1 MRLYFARGTSSLATR
16 IVLLEC
22 GLPFEETEI
31 TKVMMREGGDFR
43 TINPLGYVPAL
54 QLDDG
59 SILTE
64 GSAISQFLVD
74 QVPEKALAPPNGT
87 IARARMQAWLNFLA
101 GELHKGSLTAL
112 FIPAMPEEAKA
123 LFRTRAGTRLA
134 HLNAHLANHDY
145 LLGKEYSIADAH
157 CFVMLSWLHWVR
169 IDIEEY
175 PDLVRYHALV
185 GARLA
190 VNSALQAEHL
200 VPWPNTVP

>member
-1 MRLYFARGTSSLATR
+1 
-16 IVLLEC
+16 
-22 GLPFEETEI
+22 
-31 TKVMMREGGDFR
+31 
-43 TINPLGYVPAL
+43 LGYVPAL

-101 GELHKGSLTAL
+101 GELHKGGLTAL

-169 IDIEEY
+169 IDIEKY

-185 GARLA
+185 GARSA

-200 VPWPNTVP
+200 VPWPKTVP